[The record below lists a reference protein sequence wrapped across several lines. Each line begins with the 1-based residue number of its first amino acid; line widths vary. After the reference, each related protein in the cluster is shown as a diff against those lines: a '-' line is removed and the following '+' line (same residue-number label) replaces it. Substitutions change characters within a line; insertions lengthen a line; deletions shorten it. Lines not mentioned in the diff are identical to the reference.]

1 MMGAFDKKKR
11 IIRWKEERESVC
23 VGVCMYRKIQ
33 RVCVCECVH
42 VR

>member
-11 IIRWKEERESVC
+11 IIRWKEKREREC

-33 RVCVCECVH
+33 RVCVFG
-42 VR
+42 